1 MCIWLWRKPANNI
14 HCMSYLDQT
23 SISAI
28 MDARIIWWMAMGS
41 CQDAHLFHKMSIWIW
56 SNGHLTWFRWSCP
69 GWDPNCTGE
78 LGTILVGTD
87 GHLENLGQCRG
98 WLWILEIQPT
108 ISTLSL
114 RTLHREYSDLL
125 LRINSPPLSILTDLA
140 SWWVKGSWKLD
151 MMVNLNLGRS
161 GSSGCSSFQCF
172 TWWLSSSWFPCPSDG
187 LWNIP
192 QLI

>member
-23 SISAI
+23 GISAI

-87 GHLENLGQCRG
+87 GHLENLGQWG
-98 WLWILEIQPT
+98 TQWQTL
-108 ISTLSL
+108 ISNLLSISPFACMALSL
-114 RTLHREYSDLL
+114 PPS
-125 LRINSPPLSILTDLA
+125 NSLFVNLVLSICFSIYLSLA
-140 SWWVKGSWKLD
+140 
-151 MMVNLNLGRS
+151 MYRHFIP
-161 GSSGCSSFQCF
+161 SF
-172 TWWLSSSWFPCPSDG
+172 
-187 LWNIP
+187 NV
-192 QLI
+192 